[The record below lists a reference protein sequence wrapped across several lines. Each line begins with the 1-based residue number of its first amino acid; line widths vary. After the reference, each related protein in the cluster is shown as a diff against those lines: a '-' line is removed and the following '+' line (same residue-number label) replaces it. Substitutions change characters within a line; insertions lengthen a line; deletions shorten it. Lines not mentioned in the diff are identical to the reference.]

1 MARWKIFLT
10 APMSHRTADTDFGC
24 DFRVL
29 SWLKLIMHS
38 ASLRAPVRAP
48 VRAME
53 SHGIGLKRWRD
64 ITMSHSQEEDKVC
77 ARALHSGD
85 ESHRLKAKLVL
96 MSSILPA
103 AIHHALLY
111 HKATG
116 FARLIQDTIQELRII
131 HSSNALDGG
140 IEDLPQYLVEIIDG
154 AAAELLESLK
164 AIRALPAY
172 DRVEDVCI
180 NRLVHD
186 FFHNE
191 FSIGA
196 GKGVHINLI
205 VENDQRLYVR
215 ANPWG
220 LRQALQILA
229 ENAVQ
234 AMEKTSTKNLVVSVH
249 ATDTGCA
256 IIRLKDT
263 GHGIST
269 ELLDKLFKAAITN
282 ENKRGIGL
290 GAALAAIII
299 DGYDGVISI
308 EDNSEMG
315 ATISVSLPRYV
326 A

>member
-1 MARWKIFLT
+1 
-10 APMSHRTADTDFGC
+10 
-24 DFRVL
+24 
-29 SWLKLIMHS
+29 
-38 ASLRAPVRAP
+38 
-48 VRAME
+48 
-53 SHGIGLKRWRD
+53 
-64 ITMSHSQEEDKVC
+64 
-77 ARALHSGD
+77 
-85 ESHRLKAKLVL
+85 

-103 AIHHALLY
+103 AVHHALLY

-116 FARLIQDTIQELRII
+116 FARIIQDTVQELRIV
-131 HSSNALDGG
+131 HSSDALDGG
-140 IEDLPQYLVEIIDG
+140 IEDLPQYMEIIDG

-164 AIRALPAY
+164 AIRALTAY
-172 DRVEDVCI
+172 DQVEQVCI

-186 FFHNE
+186 FFHDE
-191 FSIGA
+191 FSIGP
-196 GKGVHINLI
+196 GNGVQINLI
-205 VENDQRLYVR
+205 VERERRLYVR

-220 LRQALQILA
+220 LKQALQILA

-234 AMEKTSTKNLVVSVH
+234 AMEETSIKNLIVSVH
-249 ATDTGCA
+249 ATDAGCA

-282 ENKRGIGL
+282 ENKPGIGL

-315 ATISVSLPRYV
+315 ATISVSLPRDV